1 MNKETIL
8 TPQEIEHW
16 LGHRFMNG
24 DSSDCKEWLPD
35 LIGRLANKE
44 VTVKEIVEEIQGLYK
59 DYMLDKENED
69 EK

>member
-1 MNKETIL
+1 MKVTKEMV
-8 TPQEIEHW
+8 ENW

-24 DSSDCKEWLPD
+24 DSSDCQEWLPD
-35 LIGRLANKE
+35 LISILANKE
-44 VTVKEIVEEIQGLYK
+44 VTVKEIVEEIQGMYK